1 MLFLSQIP
9 TKEALAETT
18 LHTHWNCLF
27 MIEFTNV
34 VFWVL
39 FFFIAIFWLPY
50 YISKDKATCSS
61 AKAI

>member
-18 LHTHWNCLF
+18 LHTHWNCLL

-39 FFFIAIFWLPY
+39 FFHSHLLVTILHLQRQGNLFL
-50 YISKDKATCSS
+50 C
-61 AKAI
+61 